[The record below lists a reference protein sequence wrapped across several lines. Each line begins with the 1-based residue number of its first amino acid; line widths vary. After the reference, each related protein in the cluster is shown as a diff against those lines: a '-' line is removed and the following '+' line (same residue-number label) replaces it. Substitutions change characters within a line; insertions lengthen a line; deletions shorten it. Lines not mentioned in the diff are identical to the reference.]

1 MKQLLNNMA
10 LSKKLL
16 IAPAIVMI
24 FLLILGGVSYV
35 SLSNQ
40 QSAINSIFNK
50 RFAIFQSSTDLV
62 ADVVNVQANLYKLIT
77 WANAKYDQNKIDAL
91 GKDQVAVLNKSEEAI
106 NKTLQFK
113 GFDQEEKKVFQ
124 TVVSDFAEYKKAAL
138 QEIDLA
144 SSDLNMATMYMQ
156 TANDKYESLHK
167 SLDGLVGLEKKLSKN
182 RYDDSVKNFDFTII
196 IFISV
201 LAVSLIF
208 SLLVSFAIRR
218 AIIRP
223 VLEAIEVTTK
233 IAEGDLM
240 QHVDVASHDEIGR
253 LMEAIKNMGGKLKD
267 VLTETKTAAY
277 NLASSSQELS
287 ASSEQMSRGVTEQS
301 NRSSQI
307 ATSAEEMSQT
317 VMDIAKNASAMATS
331 AAETTVIAHEG
342 EEIVDRSIQEVK
354 AIADTVNESAGLISS
369 LGERSKQIGDIVDV
383 IKDIADQTNLLA
395 LNAAIEAARAGDQG
409 RGFAVVADEVRKLA
423 ERTSKATT
431 EIGSMI
437 TAIQDEVEKAVLNM
451 SNGTKRV
458 VVGVDFATKAGDA
471 LHSIVGSV
479 QGLQTMVQQIA
490 SATEEMSTTSE
501 VISSDIETI
510 ASVSKETSSS
520 SEQIAHS
527 ASDLAELS
535 SMLQRLVER
544 FKV

>member
-1 MKQLLNNMA
+1 
-10 LSKKLL
+10 
-16 IAPAIVMI
+16 MI

-40 QSAINSIFNK
+40 KSAINDIFNN

-62 ADVVNVQANLYKLIT
+62 ADIVNVQANLYKLIT
-77 WANAKYDQNKIDAL
+77 WANAKYDDKKIEAL
-91 GKDQVAVLNKSEEAI
+91 GKEQVAVLNKSEEAI
-106 NKTLQFK
+106 KRTLRFQ
-113 GFDQEEKKVFQ
+113 GFDQEEKKAYQ
-124 TVVSDFAEYKKAAL
+124 TVVGDFSEYKKAAL
-138 QEIDLA
+138 SEIDLA
-144 SSDLNMATMYMQ
+144 SSDLNMATMFME
-156 TANDKYESLHK
+156 TANDKYVALHK
-167 SLDGLVGLEKKLSKN
+167 SMEGLIGLEKKLSKD
-182 RYDDSVKNFDFTII
+182 RYDYSIKDFNFTII

-201 LAVSLIF
+201 IAVSVVL
-208 SLLVSFAIRR
+208 SLLVSLLVRR

-233 IAEGDLM
+233 IAEGDLL
-240 QHVDVASHDEIGR
+240 QHVDVTSNDEIGK
-253 LMEAIKNMGGKLKD
+253 LMEAIKNMGGKLKE
-267 VLTETKTAAY
+267 VLTETKAAAD

-287 ASSEQMSRGVTEQS
+287 ANSEQMSKGVAEQS

-317 VMDIAKNASAMATS
+317 VVDIAKNASAMSTS
-331 AAETTVIAHEG
+331 AAETTVIAQEG
-342 EEIVDRSIQEVK
+342 ENIVDRSIQEVK
-354 AIADTVNESAGLISS
+354 AIADTVNESAELMSS

-437 TAIQDEVEKAVLNM
+437 TAIQHEVEKAVLNM
-451 SNGTKRV
+451 SDGTKRV

-471 LHSIVGSV
+471 LHSIVSSV

-490 SATEEMSTTSE
+490 SATEEMLTTSE
-501 VISSDIETI
+501 VISGDIETI
-510 ASVSKETSSS
+510 ASVSKDTLSTSG
-520 SEQIAHS
+520 QIAQS

-535 SMLQRLVER
+535 LMLQRLVGR